1 MATQEEV
8 EYNIGELQRAAN
20 GLQGLAAKWFAGKHP
35 TIGSMVDENISP
47 ANKTAL
53 LTDAWDAVDRAKA
66 AITGLEADLPPR
78 P

>member
-1 MATQEEV
+1 METQEEV
-8 EYNIGELQRAAN
+8 EQNIGELQRAAN

-35 TIGSMVDENISP
+35 AMGSMTAENISA

-53 LTDAWDAVDRAKA
+53 LSDAWARIDSAKA
-66 AITGLEADLPPR
+66 ALAALEADMPAR